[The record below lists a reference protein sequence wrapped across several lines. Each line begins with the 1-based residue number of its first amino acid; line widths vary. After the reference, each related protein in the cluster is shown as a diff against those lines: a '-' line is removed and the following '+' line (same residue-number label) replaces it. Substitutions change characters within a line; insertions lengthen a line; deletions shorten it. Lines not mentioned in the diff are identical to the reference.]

1 MKKIFLLTGLIVV
14 LASCGKNENRP
25 IEEYVSA
32 FLNENENVV
41 AFGKADLKSMLD
53 DMDYASIPKFGL
65 IMKSQVKQF
74 EKCVN
79 LKSSVYYALEG
90 PFLEDG
96 TPSTTIAFI
105 EVKNADSLSSQ
116 LSMQGFDMEEDGDLR
131 YFESGDVAMGMQGN
145 LAIFISKKGEFDGK
159 VALEDAFDR
168 VYGDVSE
175 GKVNQILAAKGD
187 IVMGVSMKN
196 LYTTSNT
203 DLEKLSAD
211 QKESILKMVDGSY
224 IQTAISFES
233 GAAVIKMKNYFT
245 AALKKRMFF
254 KKDPSGSIISKLGT
268 GNPVMGIA
276 LNLDLKKMQAF
287 IDEYAA
293 NAMRD
298 VMENLG
304 PLQMIMASSQDGLAG
319 ILTGELGLVMVG
331 QPNANE
337 GISDMNM
344 FVGLKP
350 AGKPLADMAKS
361 MLELSMAK
369 VEISNKGLSAY
380 SNAEYVPAPGQK
392 IRIPKGCENFGKK
405 GITGFINL
413 EEVDMESFGLT
424 DEEKV
429 LKVIKYVTFEMDEN
443 GATIRV
449 QARNGKEN
457 ILKQATE
464 IMVEELKMK
473 ISGLTL

>member
-1 MKKIFLLTGLIVV
+1 MKKIFLLTGIILI
-14 LASCGKNENRP
+14 LAACGKNENRA

-41 AFGKADLKSMLD
+41 AFGKADLKSILD

-65 IMKSQVKQF
+65 ILMSQVKDF

-79 LKSSVYYALEG
+79 LKSSVYCALEG

-96 TPSTTIAFI
+96 TPTTTLAFI

-116 LSMQGFDMEEDGDLR
+116 LSIQGFDMEEDGDLR

-203 DLEKLSAD
+203 DLAKLSD
-211 QKESILKMVDGSY
+211 EKKDGILKMVDGSF
-224 IQTAISFES
+224 IQTAISFED
-233 GAAVIKMKNYFT
+233 GAAVIKMKNYFSPE
-245 AALKKRMFF
+245 LKKHMFF
-254 KKDPSGSIISKLGT
+254 KKDEGATIVSKLGT
-268 GNPVMGIA
+268 GNPVLGIS

-287 IDEYAA
+287 IDDYAA

-304 PLQMIMASSQDGLAG
+304 PLQMVMASSKDGLAG
-319 ILTGELGLVMVG
+319 ILTGEMGFVMVG

-337 GISDMNM
+337 GISDMNI
-344 FVGLKP
+344 FVGLRP
-350 AGKPLADMAKS
+350 AGKPLAEMAKGF
-361 MLELSMAK
+361 LDLSMAK
-369 VEISNKGLSAY
+369 VEINNRGLSAF

-392 IRIPKGCENFGKK
+392 IRVPKGCENFGKK

-413 EEVDMESFGLT
+413 EDVDMQSFGLME
-424 DEEKV
+424 EEKI
-429 LKVIKYVTFEMDEN
+429 LNVIKYVTFEMDEN
-443 GATIRV
+443 GATIRI
-449 QARNGKEN
+449 QARDGKEN
-457 ILKQATE
+457 ILKQAAE
-464 IMVEELKMK
+464 LMVKELEMK
-473 ISGLTL
+473 ISGLTR